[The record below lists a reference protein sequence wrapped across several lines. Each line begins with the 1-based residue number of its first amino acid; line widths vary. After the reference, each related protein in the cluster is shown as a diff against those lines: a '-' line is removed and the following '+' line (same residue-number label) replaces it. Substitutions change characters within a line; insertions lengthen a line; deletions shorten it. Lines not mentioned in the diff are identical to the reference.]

1 MLSAAYVTPNGQLCE
16 AHGKAPMAFHGQRL
30 VPVEAA
36 ELIPL
41 PPGGVLSMLPD
52 RAGLSAKGELPGAP
66 AAALLPIGYT
76 RTLLPAY
83 VPLPAHGQR
92 PGEGTSSYLPL
103 FGYTAVAFNDGQP
116 QVAAMPTDD
125 PRPWQHPD
133 PGYRKLRRRI
143 RQRLAADSSQL
154 LEHVATA
161 L

>member
-92 PGEGTSSYLPL
+92 PGEGTSRKQSLKIASLPSL
-103 FGYTAVAFNDGQP
+103 GL
-116 QVAAMPTDD
+116 
-125 PRPWQHPD
+125 R
-133 PGYRKLRRRI
+133 LRRFAGLSHRDG
-143 RQRLAADSSQL
+143 RELWSL
-154 LEHVATA
+154 PTA
-161 L
+161 LT